1 MDYKS
6 WDLSELEAMWER
18 RSKLVEEAKRNI
30 DTTGM
35 TRPRRDPAKRAFLE
49 ERGTLGPFIE
59 TDIPFA
65 YPRRRRSD
73 PAPEPDSGEAEND
86 PAE

>member
-30 DTTGM
+30 NTTGM
-35 TRPRRDPAKRAFLE
+35 TRPRRDPAERKFLE
-49 ERGTLGPFIE
+49 ERGRLGPFIE

-65 YPRRRRSD
+65 YPRRRGPD
-73 PAPEPDSGEAEND
+73 PAPEPDSGGAGKD